1 MKKKRRFVLLG
12 IGLVLLLIT
21 TWNLCVLFLL
31 PAQIQLH
38 SIDGRTVE
46 THTKHFLFSIYE
58 ARHFTD
64 GVYEKKQVTFTLG
77 PRDFVWLYDK
87 DNQFVDY
94 FSYS

>member
-1 MKKKRRFVLLG
+1 MKNGWKKTLVIVGVVLT
-12 IGLVLLLIT
+12 IIT
-21 TWNLCVLFLL
+21 TYNLCVLFLFA
-31 PAQIQLH
+31 PQIH
-38 SIDGRTVE
+38 SYSIDGKTVE

-58 ARHFTD
+58 TRRFTD
-64 GVYEKKQVTFTLG
+64 GEYEQKQVTFTLG